1 MCYYFNRIGIILSCV
16 QQVTLYEFDDKDI
29 MLTTKSIEKI
39 NTDSI
44 PVDPFWNIGDE
55 KELKIHRIHAY
66 PAKFPAFITTKAL
79 EYVKQERF
87 IPKRIGDIFCG
98 CGTTACEARRNSID
112 FWGCDINPVA
122 TLIAD
127 VKSHS
132 FKKGW
137 LEKHYKRILELYS
150 SLTDFLTYENANSRL
165 QYWYLP
171 KQYNDL
177 SKLKKAI
184 MIAIPDK
191 KSEYQKFFLC
201 AFSNILKPASKW
213 LTKSIKPQID
223 PKKKPQDVLE
233 LFKKQYDFMIKA
245 YEESNSSGNSDIR
258 IETANFLDETNSP
271 KLDMI
276 ITSPP
281 YVTSYEYADLHQLST
296 LWLNYASDYREFRN
310 GTIGSD
316 YCHEDIEKEIAKLN
330 SSGAEIV
337 SKMQKI
343 DKAKAKSIAKY
354 YLDMQAVAKKS
365 YNLLNDKGYA
375 LFVIG
380 NTEYKKIHIDNALHL
395 SESLLD
401 AGFSELQIT
410 KRKISNKI
418 LTPYRDANG
427 KFSSDS
433 SGRKIY
439 GEEFIILGKKDIE

>member
-1 MCYYFNRIGIILSCV
+1 M
-16 QQVTLYEFDDKDI
+16 QKVTTFSE
-29 MLTTKSIEKI
+29 I
-39 NTDSI
+39 NIDSI
-44 PVDPFWNIGDE
+44 PIDPFWNVGDE

-79 EYVKQERF
+79 EYVKKEDF
-87 IPKRIGDIFCG
+87 LPHKIGDIFCG
-98 CGTTACEARRNSID
+98 CGTTACEARRNNID

-137 LEKHYKRILELYS
+137 LEKHYKKILELYS
-150 SLTDFLTYENANSRL
+150 SLTEFSTYEKANPRL

-171 KQYNDL
+171 EQYNDL

-184 MIAIPDK
+184 MMAIPDK
-191 KSEYQKFFLC
+191 NSEYQKFFLC

-213 LTKSIKPQID
+213 LTKSIKPQVD
-223 PKKKPQDVLE
+223 PNKIPQNVLE
-233 LFKKQYDFMIKA
+233 LFNKQYDFMLKA
-245 YEESNSSGNSDIR
+245 YEESNVSNDSDIR
-258 IETANFLDETNSP
+258 IETINFLDKKKTP

-296 LWLNYASDYREFRN
+296 LWLDYTSDYREFRN

-316 YCHEDIEKEIAKLN
+316 YCHEDIENEITKLN

-337 SKMQKI
+337 NKMQSI
-343 DKAKAKSIAKY
+343 DKSKAKSIAKY
-354 YLDMQAVAKKS
+354 YLDMQTVAKKT
-365 YNLLNDKGYA
+365 YKLLNDEGYA

-380 NTEYKKIHIDNALHL
+380 NTEYKKVRIDNALHL
-395 SESLLD
+395 SEALFD

-439 GEEFIILGKKDIE
+439 SEEFIILGKK